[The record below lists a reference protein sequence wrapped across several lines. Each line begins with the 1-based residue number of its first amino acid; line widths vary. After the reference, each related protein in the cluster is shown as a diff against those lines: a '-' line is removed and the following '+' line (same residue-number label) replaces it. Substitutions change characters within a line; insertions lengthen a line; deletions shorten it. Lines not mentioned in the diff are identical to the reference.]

1 MSKQKGRKNMM
12 KKLSI
17 PLICILFLWG
27 CSNEDSENSN
37 SHPNSNIIQSQENIN
52 YETDSVKDK
61 VDDYFQKENEKVASY
76 KAIHT
81 NNQLFVAFNA
91 TTLQQPKEQ
100 DLEKK
105 IKKDLRKTTDIDDV
119 YVTSDQK
126 FYMELTKLEDQSMT
140 EEEMNKKVEKF
151 KKLMKEQS

>member
-1 MSKQKGRKNMM
+1 MM

>member
-1 MSKQKGRKNMM
+1 M